1 MDRPDG
7 VVVPGAEAATAV
19 VDARGVVRA
28 WSEGAERLLGHPSGE
43 VVGRPAAPLLAH
55 DVTAVARECR
65 DRLAGWHGWL
75 GLRHRDGRVVRTR
88 IVAAPS
94 DGEDGT
100 PRWLLTASLWQ
111 EAAEHVGLLE
121 WAFEQSNNALS
132 VYGTDG
138 SIRWINAISLRHL
151 GKTRQEV
158 LGRTLAEL
166 FRSDG
171 LADMAPAGSPPSA
184 TGESVTRAMDGLVA
198 AAREVAR
205 DGRYQRFELVTSTL
219 ETRENATWAVDLS
232 PVRDPAGEVRGV
244 FAAAADV
251 SDQVRAR
258 RRLALLKEAGDR
270 LGSTLDVTRTAQEL
284 ADIMVPELA
293 DFATIDLLPQVTS
306 GGEPPPLSPTGD
318 LTLRRAARQSV
329 HEGTPES
336 VVPLGGATHYPPDS
350 TTARCLSTGR
360 AVMASEGE
368 PSFTDW
374 TAEHPSRQSVNEEFG
389 IHSAMAV
396 PLRARGT
403 VLGIALFLRSRPEH
417 FARDDLLL
425 AEEMCARAAVSVDN
439 ARRFARERG
448 TALAL
453 QRSLLPQKLQGHAA
467 VQVAS
472 RYLPAGSR
480 AGVGGDWFDVVPLS
494 GTRVAL
500 VIGDVVGHGLHAS
513 ATMGRLR
520 TAVRTLADV
529 DLPPDELLTHLDD
542 LVSHLAEQA
551 GALDPAPTTVGEIG
565 ATCLYVVYDPVS
577 RNCVVASAGHPP
589 PVIVGPDGTP
599 VPLHVTPGPPLG
611 VGGLP
616 FEASATRLPEGSLI
630 ALTTNGLIAPR
641 DREFDT
647 GQHILQD
654 VLAESADSLESVC
667 DAVLSR
673 LLPERQT
680 DDAALLVARTR
691 ALDAEHVAT
700 LDLEA
705 DPSVVARA
713 RKMASDQLVAWNLPE
728 AAFITELVVSELV
741 TNAIRHASPPIQL
754 RLIRGESSLIC
765 EVSDSSSTA
774 PHLRRARTFD
784 EGGRGLLLVAQL
796 TQQWGT
802 RQTATGKTIWAE
814 QQLTDT

>member
-7 VVVPGAEAATAV
+7 VVVPEAEAATAV
-19 VDARGVVRA
+19 VDTDGVVRA
-28 WSEGAERLLGHPSGE
+28 WSGGAERLLGHPAGD
-43 VVGRPAAPLLAH
+43 VIGRSAAQLLAH
-55 DVTAVARECR
+55 DAADAARRCR
-65 DRLAGWHGWL
+65 DERAGWHGWL
-75 GLRHRDGRVVRTR
+75 GLRHRDGHVVPVRV
-88 IVAAPS
+88 VAAPAADA
-94 DGEDGT
+94 DGALSWSVT
-100 PRWLLTASLWQ
+100 VSLWQ
-111 EAAEHVGLLE
+111 RAAEHIGLLE
-121 WAFEQSNNALS
+121 WAFEQSSNSLSIYDSDGRIQWTNAM
-132 VYGTDG
+132 
-138 SIRWINAISLRHL
+138 SLRRM
-151 GKTRQEV
+151 GIRREETT
-158 LGRTLAEL
+158 GRTLDEL
-166 FRSDG
+166 FRPDASGATPARPAVMPPDERA
-171 LADMAPAGSPPSA
+171 ADSMRGVVE
-184 TGESVTRAMDGLVA
+184 T
-198 AAREVAR
+198 AREVAR
-205 DGRYQRFELVTSTL
+205 EGKYQRVELVAATS
-219 ETRENATWAVDLS
+219 ETRLSTTWAVDLS
-232 PVRDPAGEVRGV
+232 PIRDPAGEVRGV
-244 FAAAADV
+244 FAAASNI

-293 DFATIDLLPQVTS
+293 DFATVDLLPEITT
-306 GGEPPPLSPTGD
+306 GGEPPAPSPDG
-318 LTLRRAARQSV
+318 LTLRRVAQQSV
-329 HEGTPES
+329 HEGAPES
-336 VVPLGGATHYPPDS
+336 VVPVGATDRYPADS
-350 TTARCLSTGR
+350 TTARCLATGR
-360 AVMASEGE
+360 AVMASEGDPVYE
-368 PSFTDW
+368 RW
-374 TAEHPSRQSVNEEFG
+374 AAEDERRQAVNEAFG

-403 VLGIALFLRSRPEH
+403 VLGTALFLRSRSER

-425 AEEMCARAAVSVDN
+425 AEELCARAAVSVDN

-453 QRSLLPQKLQGHAA
+453 QRSLLPQKLQGHSA

-551 GALDPAPTTVGEIG
+551 GALDPAPSTVSEIG
-565 ATCLYVVYDPVS
+565 ATCLYAVYDPVS
-577 RNCVVASAGHPP
+577 RSCTVASAGHPP
-589 PVIVGPDGTP
+589 PVIVGPDGST

-616 FEASATRLPEGSLI
+616 FESATTELPEGSLI

-641 DREFDT
+641 DREFDS
-647 GQHILQD
+647 GQRTLQE
-654 VLAESADSLESVC
+654 VLARPADSLETVC
-667 DAVLSR
+667 DAVIHS

-691 ALDAEHVAT
+691 ALDAQHVAT
-700 LDLEA
+700 IDLAA

-713 RKMASDQLVAWNLPE
+713 RKMAADQLVAWELPE

-741 TNAIRHASPPIQL
+741 TNAIRHAAPPIQL

-814 QQLTDT
+814 QHLTET